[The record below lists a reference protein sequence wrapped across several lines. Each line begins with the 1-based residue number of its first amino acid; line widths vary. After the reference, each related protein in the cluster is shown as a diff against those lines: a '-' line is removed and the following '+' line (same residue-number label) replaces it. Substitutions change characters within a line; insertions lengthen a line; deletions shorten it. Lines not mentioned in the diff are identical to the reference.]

1 MDANQFRERMVLLPE
16 PTTTLKPPFWD
27 YWRWE
32 LWHLAQTQDVS
43 NFYEWPCIRHTMLV
57 QHWIDAIT
65 YEWRELDR
73 KRFSQAE
80 HLRGILSLSETSFR
94 DNFFKHILSNN
105 QIHQAYHLQQWERAT
120 GQRIESLK
128 SIVEFG
134 GGYGAMRLLCHELGF
149 RGKYII
155 YDLPEFSL
163 LQEYYLSRFKDIETT
178 WNPRR
183 HRTRNV
189 DLFIALYSLS
199 EVEPYLREKYI
210 PMANSFLFLYSG
222 KWEKWDNVEW
232 FRKFAMSTMLE
243 WKHSELTWLPDCCNY
258 YSIGY

>member
-1 MDANQFRERMVLLPE
+1 MNANQFREQMALLPE
-16 PTTTLKPPFWD
+16 PTTSLKPPYWS

-32 LWHLAQTQDVS
+32 LWHLAQTQNVS

-65 YEWRELDR
+65 YEWRELDK
-73 KRFSQAE
+73 KRFSRAE
-80 HLRGILSLSETSFR
+80 HLRGILSLNETGFR

-105 QIHQAYHLQQWERAT
+105 LIHQAYHLQQWEHTT
-120 GQRIESLK
+120 GQRIENLK

-134 GGYGAMRLLCHELGF
+134 GGYGAMCLLCHQLGF
-149 RGKYII
+149 SGRYII

-163 LQEYYLSRFKDIETT
+163 LQQYYLSQCHIEAD

-183 HRTRNV
+183 KPRPV
-189 DLFIALYSLS
+189 DLLIGLYSLS
-199 EVEPYLREKYI
+199 EVPPNERNLKMVRT
-210 PMANSFLFLYSG
+210 NSYLFLYSG
-222 KWEKWDNVEW
+222 QWQDYDNVGW
-232 FRKFAMSTMLE
+232 FRNFAMSTTLE
-243 WKHSELTWLPDCCNY
+243 WRHSEIQHLPDKQNW

>member
-1 MDANQFRERMVLLPE
+1 MDANEFRDKITALPE
-16 PTTTLKPPFWD
+16 PTTSLKPPYWA

-73 KRFSQAE
+73 KRFNQAE

-105 QIHQAYHLQQWERAT
+105 LIHQAYHLQQWERTT
-120 GQRIESLK
+120 GQRIENLK

-134 GGYGAMRLLCHELGF
+134 GGYGAMCLLCHELGF

-163 LQEYYLSRFKDIETT
+163 LQQYYLSQCHIEAD

-183 HRTRNV
+183 KPKDI

-199 EVEPYLREKYI
+199 EVKRQERAYLICTAKSY
-210 PMANSFLFLYSG
+210 LCLYSG
-222 KWEKWDNVEW
+222 MWEKWDNVHW
-232 FRKFAMSTMLE
+232 FQVVLPAMFDDLE
-243 WKHSELTWLPDCCNY
+243 WKHSEIQHLPDKQNW
-258 YSIGY
+258 YSIGW